1 MTAYDAYLAAR
12 LLAASGRTDTDAV
25 TTADMDA
32 AADIAGADRPSS
44 GHDRQAVRLALDTI
58 TQPWSL

>member
-1 MTAYDAYLAAR
+1 MTAYDAYLTAR

-32 AADIAGADRPSS
+32 AADMAGADRPGS
-44 GHDRQAVRLALDTI
+44 GHGRQTVRLALDAI
-58 TQPWSL
+58 TQPRSL